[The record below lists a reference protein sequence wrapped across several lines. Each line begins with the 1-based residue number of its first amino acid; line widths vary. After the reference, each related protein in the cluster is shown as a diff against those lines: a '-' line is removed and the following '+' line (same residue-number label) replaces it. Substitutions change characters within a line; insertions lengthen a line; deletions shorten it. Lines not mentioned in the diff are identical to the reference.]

1 MAPRED
7 GYHRGDPM
15 TGRPSHDGVIGVGP
29 ALRKARAH
37 RGLTLDEAARD
48 TKLRTDQLQAL
59 EDEDFDALGGE
70 VYTRACLRT
79 YAAYLGLRPVKVLG
93 IYARHADEPEPPRP
107 PEKTGRVERAIAAT
121 RIRDNQRFLLIA
133 AAFIVFVLIIF
144 GLLSRDHSAPSP
156 AAIATDTPSEI
167 PSGQSFDAT
176 LTAQGPA
183 EATVTVDGVSE
194 TFSMARGE
202 ERSFMPVEEL
212 RIEIA
217 SGGSVGVVVS
227 WRDFGVPG
235 TPGEP
240 WSRTFTYAEVSAW
253 PSPSPSPSPSGSGS
267 GTPSG
272 SVSSSATPSV

>member
-1 MAPRED
+1 
-7 GYHRGDPM
+7 M

-37 RGLTLDEAARD
+37 RGLTLEEAARD

-79 YAAYLGLRPVKVLG
+79 YAAYLGLRPEKVMG
-93 IYARHADEPEPPRP
+93 IYARHADDPEPPRP
-107 PEKTGRVERAIAAT
+107 PERMGRVERAIAAT

-133 AAFIVFVLIIF
+133 AAFVLFVLIVF
-144 GLLSRDHSAPSP
+144 GLLSRDHSAPQP
-156 AAIATDTPSEI
+156 AAIATGTPSAV
-167 PSGQSFDAT
+167 PSDQVFEAT
-176 LTAQGPA
+176 LTAQVPA
-183 EATVTVDGVSE
+183 EVTVTVDGVPE
-194 TFSMARGE
+194 TFSMTRGE

-212 RIEIA
+212 RIEVA
-217 SGGSVGVVVS
+217 SGGSVGLVVA
-227 WRDFGVPG
+227 WRDLGTPG

-253 PSPSPSPSPSGSGS
+253 PSPSPSSSVSTS
-267 GTPSG
+267 ET
-272 SVSSSATPSV
+272 VSSSETPSA